1 MKGRVLILFMFSFG
15 LFMKNV
21 SGQTELNNLIG
32 YALKHSHEIQKADFQ
47 VQEANYMHKE
57 ALGKGLP
64 QIEGSTSYSIMMFN
78 KIDIPAS
85 VYDMVPAEYAP
96 MLDQLSNIDKL
107 YSASANLQV
116 TQLIY
121 SQSYWLGLQT
131 TKKTQELYSILK
143 NKNEEEIIA
152 EVANGYYQAG
162 SLMLQLNTIEKSV
175 KNLEEIYKIAELS
188 YQNDLIKETDV
199 NRLKV
204 TITNLDVTKQ
214 TIQNGINIQ
223 LNYLKALA
231 GMPGDSTITIDTASF
246 IHASENKPVKS
257 EFQIGNVPSYQ
268 ALMKQSEIYNQQT
281 KLSKAQYYPTLA
293 AFGKLGYS
301 SYNTS
306 SDIDKWNRMTT
317 IGLSMSIPIYN
328 SGVTHAKVKQS
339 LLKQKQLNED
349 ILQTK
354 DFLKVDYQ
362 NAFSEYQTARNLLV
376 VQKDNRELAQKV
388 YRQTMLQYQE
398 GMASLADLLNV
409 NSDFLQADNS
419 YNQQVIKCK
428 TSEIKMLKA
437 TGNLK
442 NIVNI
447 K

>member
-1 MKGRVLILFMFSFG
+1 MKGKILILFMLSFG
-15 LFMKNV
+15 LFMQNV
-21 SGQTELNNLIG
+21 NGQTELNNLIS

-64 QIEGSTSYSIMMFN
+64 QIEGSTSYSKMMFN

-85 VYDMVPAEYAP
+85 VCDMVPAEYAP

-121 SQSYWLGLQT
+121 NQSYWLGLQT

-152 EVANGYYQAG
+152 EVANGYYQTG

-175 KNLEEIYKIAELS
+175 KNLEGIYKIAELS

-204 TITNLDVTKQ
+204 TITNLEVTKQ

-246 IHASENKPVKS
+246 INASENKPVKS

-306 SDIDKWNRMTT
+306 SDIDKWNKMTT

-339 LLKQKQLNED
+339 LLKQSQLNED

-428 TSEIKMLKA
+428 TSEIKILKA

>member
-1 MKGRVLILFMFSFG
+1 
-15 LFMKNV
+15 
-21 SGQTELNNLIG
+21 
-32 YALKHSHEIQKADFQ
+32 
-47 VQEANYMHKE
+47 
-57 ALGKGLP
+57 
-64 QIEGSTSYSIMMFN
+64 
-78 KIDIPAS
+78 
-85 VYDMVPAEYAP
+85 MVPAEYAP

-107 YSASANLQV
+107 YSASADLQV

-152 EVANGYYQAG
+152 EVANGYYQTG

-175 KNLEEIYKIAELS
+175 KNLEKIYKIAELS

-204 TITNLDVTKQ
+204 TITNLEVTKQ

-246 IHASENKPVKS
+246 IHVSESKPVKS

-339 LLKQKQLNED
+339 LLKQKQLDED

-362 NAFSEYQTARNLLV
+362 NAFSEYQTARNLLG
-376 VQKDNRELAQKV
+376 VQRDNRELAQKV

-447 K
+447 NN